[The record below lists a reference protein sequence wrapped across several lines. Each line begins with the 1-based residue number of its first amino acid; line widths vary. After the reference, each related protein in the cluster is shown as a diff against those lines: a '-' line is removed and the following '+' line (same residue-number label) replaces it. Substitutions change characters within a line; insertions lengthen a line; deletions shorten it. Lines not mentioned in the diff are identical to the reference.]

1 MTLNQPAR
9 HQHGGNL
16 TALSQRS
23 GLKAGELVDFSAN
36 LNPLGPP
43 EWLRPLI
50 SAHISDLA
58 HYPDPHCT
66 ALTRTV
72 AEYFATDPA
81 QVLIGNGASE
91 LLHLLIR
98 GLARTRL
105 VVPVP
110 SYADY
115 AEAARLYGMHV
126 EPIVLNESNGFA
138 LQMDILEAC
147 LDENHAADTLV
158 ILGRPNNPTGTQLD
172 VNDVRGSARRHP
184 QTSFLIDESF
194 LDLSD
199 APTSLAH
206 ERPDNVIVLQ
216 SLTKTYAIPGLR
228 LGMALGT
235 ADLMARCRRLQPLWS
250 VNTLAQ
256 QVGRAALAD
265 NAYRQRS
272 RIFIREQRQA
282 LHELLE
288 KLPGVTV
295 FPGRANF
302 LLCRLDHPQL
312 NAVQLT
318 EQALRQGIA
327 LRACDN
333 FAGLDDRFF
342 RVAVRP
348 PEEQQRLEQ
357 VLTGLLAPRR
367 SVAKKRKT
375 PAIMFQG
382 TGSNA
387 GKSVLT
393 AALCRILLQDGFD
406 VAPFKAQNM
415 SLNSFV
421 TRDGG
426 EMGRAQAVQAQ
437 ACRLDPDVRMN
448 PVLLKPNSDTGSQ
461 IIIHGKAVGS
471 LHFRAYAEH
480 KRDIFE
486 QVKHSYASLAAE
498 HQVMVLEGA
507 GSPAEINLK
516 SGDIVNMNMARYAEA
531 PVLLV
536 GDIDRGGVFAS
547 FVGTMELLTEIERNQ
562 VAGFVINR
570 FRGDASLLGSA
581 FDATLSHTGR
591 PILGVVPYL
600 ERLGLPEEDSVSFK
614 QGTLHTSDDPI
625 SVDCL
630 DIAVIDLPHI
640 SNFTDVDPLTIEPD
654 VRVRVVR
661 QADQLGRPDAVIIPG
676 SKNVAADLLHLHR
689 SGIANKLLRIAD
701 DDHCEII
708 GICGGFQM
716 LGTTL
721 RDPHAIE
728 GTNEPLAGLGLLP
741 LDTCLE
747 PDKTTLQTRCQHL
760 PSGHELIGYEIHH
773 GRTTADGLQPL
784 AYNAAG
790 ELIGGA
796 MRDGRVWGTY
806 LHGLFDADPFRR
818 WFIDRLR
825 QRRGWLCDGRI
836 RACYDLEPA
845 FDRLADTVRAALDMD
860 TIYRKIGL

>member
-1 MTLNQPAR
+1 MTAMQHPR

-23 GLKAGELVDFSAN
+23 GLNSNELVDFSAN

-50 SAHISDLA
+50 SAHTGDLV

-66 ALTRTV
+66 ALSQAV
-72 AEYFATDPA
+72 AAHFATDPT

-98 GLARTRL
+98 GLAKTRL

-115 AEAARLYGMHV
+115 EEVAQLHGMSIEHVRLK
-126 EPIVLNESNGFA
+126 EDNGFA
-138 LQMDILEAC
+138 LEIDALNAC
-147 LDENHAADTLV
+147 LADSLGIGTLV
-158 ILGRPNNPTGTQLD
+158 ILGQPNNPTGTLLAVED
-172 VNDVRGSARRHP
+172 LRALALRHP
-184 QTSFLIDESF
+184 QATFLIDESF

-199 APTSLAH
+199 APESLGH
-206 ERPDNVIVLQ
+206 NRPSNVIVLQ
-216 SLTKTYAIPGLR
+216 SLTKTYAIAGLR
-228 LGMALGT
+228 LGIALGE
-235 ADLMARCRRLQPLWS
+235 ADIMARCRRLQPLWS

-256 QVGRAALAD
+256 EVGRAAIAD
-265 NAYRQRS
+265 DDYRERS
-272 RIFIREQRQA
+272 RVFVRAQRQA
-282 LHELLE
+282 LAEMLTH
-288 KLPGVTV
+288 LPGVTV
-295 FPGRANF
+295 FPGSANF
-302 LLCRLDHPQL
+302 LLCRLDHPRL
-312 NAVQLT
+312 NGVQLT
-318 EQALRQGIA
+318 EQALRQGVA

-333 FAGLDDRFF
+333 FAGLNDRFF

-348 PEEQQRLEQ
+348 PVEQQRLEQ
-357 VLTGLLAPRR
+357 VLTGLLILRQASFRQR
-367 SVAKKRKT
+367 TT
-375 PAIMFQG
+375 PALMFQG

-393 AALCRILLQDGFD
+393 AALCRILYQDGYD

-421 TRDGG
+421 TGNGG
-426 EMGRAQAVQAQ
+426 EMGRAQVMQAQ

-461 IIIHGKAVGS
+461 IIVLGKAIGS
-471 LHFRAYAEH
+471 LHFRAYAEK
-480 KRDIFE
+480 KREIFE
-486 QVKHSYASLAAE
+486 QVKHSYDSLAAE

-516 SGDIVNMNMARYAEA
+516 SGDIVNMNMAHHANA

-547 FVGTMELLTEIERNQ
+547 FVGTMELLDEAERKQ
-562 VAGFVINR
+562 VAGFIINR
-570 FRGDASLLGSA
+570 FRGDATLLDCA
-581 FDATLSHTGR
+581 LDATLRHTGK
-591 PILGVVPYL
+591 PVLGVVPYL
-600 ERLGLPEEDSVSFK
+600 DRLGLPEEDSVSFK
-614 QGTLHTSDDPI
+614 QDIMHKSEDTRI
-625 SVDCL
+625 EDCL
-630 DIAVIDLPHI
+630 DVAVIDLPHI
-640 SNFTDVDPLTIEPD
+640 SNFTDVDPLSIEPD
-654 VRVRVVR
+654 VQVRVVR
-661 QADQLGRPDAVIIPG
+661 HAGELGRPDAVILPG
-676 SKNVAADLLHLHR
+676 SKNVAADL
-689 SGIANKLLRIAD
+689 IYLRHNGLADRLIQLAD
-701 DDHCEII
+701 DQRCEIV

-728 GTNEPLAGLGLLP
+728 GSNAPQAGLGLLP
-741 LDTCLE
+741 LHTSLE
-747 PDKTTLQTRCQHL
+747 PDKTTVQTRCQHL
-760 PSGHELIGYEIHH
+760 PSGHELTGYEIHH
-773 GRTTADGLQPL
+773 GRTSTGELQPL

-790 ELIGGA
+790 ELIGGS

-806 LHGLFDADPFRR
+806 MHGVFDADPFRR
-818 WFIDRLR
+818 WFIDKLR
-825 QRRGWLCDGRI
+825 QRRGWECDGHI

-860 TIYRKIGL
+860 ALYRRIGL

>member
-1 MTLNQPAR
+1 MTPNQPR

-23 GLKAGELVDFSAN
+23 GLEADELVDFSAN

-50 SAHISDLA
+50 SANISDLA

-66 ALTRTV
+66 ALTQTV
-72 AEYFATDPA
+72 AERFATDPA

-98 GLARTRL
+98 GLFKTRL

-115 AEAARLYGMHV
+115 AEVARLYGMRV
-126 EPIVLNESNGFA
+126 EPIALNESNGFA
-138 LQMDILEAC
+138 LQMDILEVF
-147 LDENHAADTLV
+147 LDEDHAADTLV
-158 ILGRPNNPTGTQLD
+158 ILGQPNNPTGTQLN
-172 VNDVRGSARRHP
+172 VNDVRGLARRHP

-199 APTSLAH
+199 APTSLGH
-206 ERPDNVIVLQ
+206 ERPDNVIILQ
-216 SLTKTYAIPGLR
+216 SLTKTYAIAGLR
-228 LGMALGT
+228 LGMALG
-235 ADLMARCRRLQPLWS
+235 AAELMARCRCLQPLWS

-256 QVGRAALAD
+256 KVGRAALAD
-265 NAYRQRS
+265 DEYRQRS
-272 RIFIREQRQA
+272 RAFVREQRQA
-282 LHELLE
+282 LYELLE

-295 FPGRANF
+295 FPGSANF
-302 LLCRLDHPQL
+302 LLCRLEHPQL

-318 EQALRQGIA
+318 DKALHQGIA

-348 PEEQQRLEQ
+348 AAEQLQLEQ
-357 VLTGLLAPRR
+357 VLSTLLAPRR
-367 SVAKKRKT
+367 AIAKKCKT

-393 AALCRILLQDGFD
+393 AALCRILHQDGYD

-421 TRDGG
+421 TCSGG
-426 EMGRAQAVQAQ
+426 EMGRAQVMQAQ

-471 LHFRAYAEH
+471 LHFRAYAEQ

-486 QVKHSYASLAAE
+486 QVKRSYTSLAAE
-498 HQVMVLEGA
+498 HQVIVLEGA

-547 FVGTMELLTEIERNQ
+547 FVGTMELLNETERNQ

-581 FDATLSHTGR
+581 FDATLDHTGR
-591 PILGVVPYL
+591 PVLGVVPYL

-614 QGTLHTSDDPI
+614 QGTLHAADDPI
-625 SVDCL
+625 SADCL
-630 DIAVIDLPHI
+630 DIAIIDLPHI
-640 SNFTDVDPLTIEPD
+640 SNFTDVDPLSIEPD

-661 QADQLGRPDAVIIPG
+661 QADQLGHPDAIIIPG
-676 SKNVAADLLHLHR
+676 SKNVAADLLHLR
-689 SGIANKLLRIAD
+689 SSGIENKLLQLAD
-701 DDHCEII
+701 DERCEIV
-708 GICGGFQM
+708 GICGGFQI

-721 RDPHAIE
+721 SDPHAIE
-728 GTNEPLAGLGLLP
+728 GTNASMAGLGLLP

-747 PDKTTLQTRCQHL
+747 PDKTTVQTRCRHL
-760 PSGHELIGYEIHH
+760 PSGHDLIGYEIHH
-773 GRTTADGLQPL
+773 GRTTTTGMQPV
-784 AYNAAG
+784 ARNAKG

-796 MRDGRVWGTY
+796 MRGGRVWGTY
-806 LHGLFDADPFRR
+806 LHGMFDADPFRR
-818 WFIDRLR
+818 WFIDKLR

-845 FDRLADTVRAALDMD
+845 FDRLADTVRAALDMES
-860 TIYRKIGL
+860 IYRRIGL

>member
-1 MTLNQPAR
+1 MPNQPPR

-16 TALSQRS
+16 TQLLQRS
-23 GLKAGELVDFSAN
+23 GTDTLVDFSAN

-50 SAHISDLA
+50 SAHISDLV
-58 HYPDPHCT
+58 HYPNPHCT
-66 ALTRTV
+66 ALTQAV
-72 AEYFATDPA
+72 ADRFATDPA
-81 QVLIGNGASE
+81 QILIGNGASE

-98 GLARTRL
+98 GLAKTRL

-115 AEAARLYGMHV
+115 DEVARLHDMCV
-126 EPIVLNESNGFA
+126 DSVVLSESNGFA
-138 LQMDILEAC
+138 LELDTLEAS
-147 LDENHAADTLV
+147 LDEGRTTDTLV
-158 ILGRPNNPTGTQLD
+158 ILGQPNNPTGTLLAVEELRALVQ
-172 VNDVRGSARRHP
+172 RHP
-184 QTSFLIDESF
+184 QTTFLIDESF

-199 APTSLAH
+199 APASLGH
-206 ERPDNVIVLQ
+206 DRPTNVIILQ
-216 SLTKTYAIPGLR
+216 SLTKTYAIAGLR
-228 LGMALGT
+228 LGIALGE
-235 ADLMARCRRLQPLWS
+235 ADLMARCRCLQPLWS

-256 QVGRAALAD
+256 EVGQAALAD
-265 NAYRQRS
+265 DDYRERS
-272 RIFIREQRQA
+272 RAFVREQRQA
-282 LHELLE
+282 LAKMLE
-288 KLPGVTV
+288 QLPGITV

-302 LLCRLDHPQL
+302 LLCRLDHSQL
-312 NAVQLT
+312 TAGQLT
-318 EQALRQGIA
+318 EQALQQGIA
-327 LRACDN
+327 LRACVN
-333 FAGLDDRFF
+333 FAGLDARYF

-348 PEEQQRLEQ
+348 PEEQQRFEQ
-357 VLTGLLAPRR
+357 VLTNLLAPRR
-367 SVAKKRKT
+367 ATVKKRKT

-393 AALCRILLQDGFD
+393 AALCRILHQDGYD

-426 EMGRAQAVQAQ
+426 EMGRAQVMQAQ
-437 ACRLDPDVRMN
+437 ACRLAPDVRMN

-461 IIIHGKAVGS
+461 IIVLGKAVGS

-486 QVKHSYASLAAE
+486 QVKRSYDSLAAE

-516 SGDIVNMNMARYAEA
+516 SGDIVNMNMARYAAA

-547 FVGTMELLTEIERNQ
+547 FVGTMELLNEAERNQ

-570 FRGDASLLGSA
+570 FRGDATLLGSA
-581 FDATLSHTGR
+581 LDATQRHTGK
-591 PILGVVPYL
+591 PVLGVVPYL
-600 ERLGLPEEDSVSFK
+600 DRLGLPEEDSVSFK
-614 QGTLHTSDDPI
+614 QGTLHTSADALTEE
-625 SVDCL
+625 CL
-630 DIAVIDLPHI
+630 DIAVVDLPHI
-640 SNFTDVDPLTIEPD
+640 SNFTDIDALTIEPD

-661 QADQLGRPDAVIIPG
+661 HADQLGRPDAVILPG
-676 SKNVAADLLHLHR
+676 SKNVAADLTHLRH
-689 SGIANKLLRIAD
+689 SGLADRLLQLAD
-701 DDHCEII
+701 DERCEIV

-747 PDKTTLQTRCQHL
+747 PDKTTLQTRCRHL

-796 MRDGRVWGTY
+796 MRDGRVWGSY

-818 WFIDRLR
+818 WFLDKLR
-825 QRRGWLCDGRI
+825 QRRGWPCDGRI

-845 FDRLADTVRAALDMD
+845 FDRLADRVRAALDVD
-860 TIYRKIGL
+860 ALYRRIGL